1 MRFEEVEQF
10 ANENG
15 LDVRIMQSSNAGKN
29 IIHCRLIDEHGNYKI
44 DVYFKRNKKQTKII
58 KNSVFI
64 HKKET
69 WTVANTP
76 TDLLK
81 LI

>member
-1 MRFEEVEQF
+1 MEFEEVEQF

-15 LDVRIMQSSNAGKN
+15 LDVRIMQSTNNGKN
-29 IIHCRLIDEHGNYKI
+29 IVHCRLIDENDTYKI
-44 DVYFKRNKKQTKII
+44 DVYFKRDKKKTRII

-69 WTVANTP
+69 WTVARTP
-76 TDLLK
+76 ADLLK